1 MMVYNTFST
10 IDGIISY
17 IFLPLFDVFVAIC
30 EILSFFINMFFHLT
44 SCIGKIV
51 VFY

>member
-30 EILSFFINMFFHLT
+30 EILSFFYKYVLSSHIL
-44 SCIGKIV
+44 
-51 VFY
+51 YW